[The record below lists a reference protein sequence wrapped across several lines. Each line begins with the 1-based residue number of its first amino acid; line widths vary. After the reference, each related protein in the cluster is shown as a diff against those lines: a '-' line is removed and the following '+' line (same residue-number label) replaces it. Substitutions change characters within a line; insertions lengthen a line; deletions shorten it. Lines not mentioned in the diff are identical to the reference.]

1 MALLIETA
9 LTAAMN
15 SADIAEP
22 NGHEGGFSLIEV
34 LVALV
39 LLSVIAGLMTGFMG
53 QFRILKRVQSE
64 NAAQLEVEALAG
76 FLGESISG
84 AMPLHLI
91 DQNLERRFPL
101 EGERDHV
108 RFTGLTSKGMAAR
121 QLREISFSLTGNA
134 ERQDLVEILSPSAI
148 ARTRH
153 RSWVTSI
160 CSEVTLRLSFR
171 YLEPAAADGATRW
184 LDSWGDQPGLPAAI
198 EISLTARRG
207 GQDVSA
213 TKRAILKFAVAS
225 HSTP

>member
-91 DQNLERRFPL
+91 DQNPGAAFSAGRRARSCSL
-101 EGERDHV
+101 H
-108 RFTGLTSKGMAAR
+108 RFDIQGHGRAS
-121 QLREISFSLTGNA
+121 
-134 ERQDLVEILSPSAI
+134 I
-148 ARTRH
+148 ARDI
-153 RSWVTSI
+153 V
-160 CSEVTLRLSFR
+160 
-171 YLEPAAADGATRW
+171 
-184 LDSWGDQPGLPAAI
+184 
-198 EISLTARRG
+198 
-207 GQDVSA
+207 
-213 TKRAILKFAVAS
+213 
-225 HSTP
+225 

>member
-1 MALLIETA
+1 
-9 LTAAMN
+9 MN

-91 DQNLERRFPL
+91 DQNPERRFPL

-134 ERQDLVEILSPSAI
+134 ERRNLVEILSPRRYRADTTQELGDTDLLGSDI
-148 ARTRH
+148 
-153 RSWVTSI
+153 V
-160 CSEVTLRLSFR
+160 RLSFR

-184 LDSWGDQPGLPAAI
+184 LDSWGDQSGLPAAI